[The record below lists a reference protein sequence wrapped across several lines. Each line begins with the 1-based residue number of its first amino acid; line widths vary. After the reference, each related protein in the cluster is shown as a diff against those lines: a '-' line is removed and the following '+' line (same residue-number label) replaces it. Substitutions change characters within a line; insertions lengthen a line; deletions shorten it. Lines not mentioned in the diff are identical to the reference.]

1 MKDEQK
7 RAIGAWLHGL
17 TAEDREDVM
26 AAIRRLTN
34 ERRAVQRRET
44 DRGRRAHPASAQR
57 EAHGAVASH
66 AATGCPSCGQLG
78 IPGMPCARC
87 VEAAHGEA
95 VRRAMHVLPY
105 GLDDAERAAL
115 VRHHEGCRAAWVGA
129 NVLLDELGLLLLR
142 VGLELPAVDV
152 GARGTR

>member
-66 AATGCPSCGQLG
+66 AQ
-78 IPGMPCARC
+78 R
-87 VEAAHGEA
+87 EAEA
-95 VRRAMHVLPY
+95 F
-105 GLDDAERAAL
+105 G
-115 VRHHEGCRAAWVGA
+115 
-129 NVLLDELGLLLLR
+129 VLLRMLGAI
-142 VGLELPAVDV
+142 E
-152 GARGTR
+152 ARKRR